1 MPAKEAKIKPK
12 FEMPKRVSPLQDAI
26 CHVTSK
32 TDKTD
37 KLCIKYIDA
46 VKGRGVFAKAAISRG
61 QFVAEYR
68 GDLINDSEYQ
78 CRRRVY
84 HPSCA
89 AFMFAFKW
97 RGKTWW

>member
-1 MPAKEAKIKPK
+1 MDLMAEWMALP
-12 FEMPKRVSPLQDAI
+12 VLL
-26 CHVTSK
+26 
-32 TDKTD
+32 
-37 KLCIKYIDA
+37 KLLLLSST
-46 VKGRGVFAKAAISRG
+46 GRGVFAKGTISRG

-68 GDLINDSEYQ
+68 GDMINDAEYQ
-78 CRRRVY
+78 SRRRVY